1 MKKQTKNAGI
11 TNSNGLPGQP
21 VVSRKV
27 CGLDS
32 VDKPFYL
39 AIKNMLLLQQC
50 TVSYDIYN
58 DFSIHEDCSGD
69 TCESLESIPMA

>member
-1 MKKQTKNAGI
+1 MQRMKKKTKNAGI

-39 AIKNMLLLQQC
+39 AIKNMLLLQ
-50 TVSYDIYN
+50 
-58 DFSIHEDCSGD
+58 
-69 TCESLESIPMA
+69 